1 MTLDEILRRLGEIE
15 TEMRSIHEAAGDE
28 AFTAEQ
34 ETRWTELEGEHAEQ
48 VRLRDEA
55 QARQEEERARETER
69 ERRRTLVAGFAARS
83 GNTEAGDG
91 NLDARGAQVM
101 RRVDPWDGTELRSLS
116 RPEVRDRAMK
126 VLESRENA
134 RHLSSDQLDKVERLL
149 RTRND
154 DTDGGAIGRML
165 LASESEAYRSA
176 FMKAMHFAQPAFTEE
191 EARAIAEVRAMHEG
205 TPSAGGYGVPVLIDP
220 TIILTAQGSLNPFR
234 RLARQVTITTNE
246 WKGVSSAGV
255 TWSYDAEGSAVSDD
269 SPALAQPTVPIHTAR
284 GFIPYSIEV
293 GMDYPG
299 FAEEMSRLLAEGYD
313 ELQASSFAIGTG
325 VGQPRGII
333 TALDANTNVEVVV
346 TTDGAFGGAD
356 INKVWGALPDRWKQN
371 ATWVMNHDVGN
382 EVASFGNG
390 NNLSF
395 VTVDLTGVIE
405 TIRMRP
411 VEFASYFPDFTGT
424 TGASN
429 ILVVGD
435 WRNYLIADR
444 AGMSVELIP
453 HMFDVTN
460 NRPTGQRGWFAW
472 ARHGANSIND
482 LGFRLLQNQA

>member
-1 MTLDEILRRLGEIE
+1 MDEILRRLGEIE

-28 AFTAEQ
+28 PFTDEQQGRWNELEEQRAEQ
-34 ETRWTELEGEHAEQ
+34 L
-48 VRLRDEA
+48 RLQDEERG
-55 QARQEEERARETER
+55 RQEQERARQAEQ
-69 ERRRTLVAGFAARS
+69 ERRRTLVAGFAAR

-91 NLDARGAQVM
+91 NLDARGVQVM
-101 RRVDPWDGTELRSLS
+101 RRVDPWDGTELRTLS
-116 RPEVRDRAMK
+116 RPEVRDRSMK
-126 VLESRENA
+126 VLEQRDHV
-134 RHLSSDQLDKVERLL
+134 RHLSTDQVDKVERLL

-154 DTDGGAIGRML
+154 DTDGGTIGRML

-176 FMKAMHFAQPAFTEE
+176 FVKAMHFAQPAFTER
-191 EARAIAEVRAMHEG
+191 EAQAIAEMRAMAGG
-205 TPSAGGYGVPVLIDP
+205 TDNAGGYGVPVLIDP

-234 RLARQVTITTNE
+234 RISRQVTITTDE

-269 SPALAQPTVPIHTAR
+269 SPTLAQPNVPVNTAR
-284 GFIPYSIEV
+284 GFIPYSVEV

-299 FAEEMSRLLAEGYD
+299 FAEEMSRLLMEGYD
-313 ELQASSFAIGTG
+313 ELQARAFAIGSG
-325 VGQPRGII
+325 SGEPRGIL

-346 TTDGAFGGAD
+346 TTDGAFGGID

-382 EVASFGNG
+382 EVATFGNG

-395 VTVDLTGVIE
+395 MTVDLTGVIQ
-405 TIRMRP
+405 TLRQRP

-429 ILVVGD
+429 ILTVGD
-435 WRNYLIADR
+435 FRNYLIVDR
-444 AGMSVELIP
+444 AGMSVELVP
-453 HMFDVTN
+453 HMFDVTTN
-460 NRPTGQRGWFAW
+460 TPNGRRGWFAW
-472 ARHGANSIND
+472 ARNGANSIND
-482 LGFRLLQNQA
+482 LGFRVLQNQ